1 MDCVVQKLHE
11 AAMLKLFSKS
21 STTSEMAAEAL
32 EQANNALLER
42 MARVLQAASRNQE
55 KYSTIT
61 SLRPL
66 AG

>member
-1 MDCVVQKLHE
+1 
-11 AAMLKLFSKS
+11 MLKLFSKS